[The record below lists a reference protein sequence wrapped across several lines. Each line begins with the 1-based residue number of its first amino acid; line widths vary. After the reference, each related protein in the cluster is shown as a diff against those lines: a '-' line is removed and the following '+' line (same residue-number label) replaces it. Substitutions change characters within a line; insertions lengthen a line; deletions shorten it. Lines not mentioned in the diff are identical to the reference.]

1 MRELLDAGH
10 TRVDLHFPCGA
21 RTLGQRLPDESRM
34 GVPGRACHVGRDL
47 QDPETQ
53 GITEHALQ
61 KGGHTLEMRRV
72 HLPGRKP
79 RHG

>member
-1 MRELLDAGH
+1 MN
-10 TRVDLHFPCGA
+10 LHFPRGA
-21 RTLGQRLPDESRM
+21 RTLRQCLPDGSGM
-34 GVPGRACHVGRDL
+34 GVPGRACHVGRDP